1 MPHVRYKISC
11 QDFEL
16 HEWRFSH
23 FNEKFISRLCG
34 SECFGVWPRHSYFK
48 FF

>member
-1 MPHVRYKISC
+1 MYYARYRVSS

-16 HEWRFSH
+16 RKWRFSH

-34 SECFGVWPRHSYFK
+34 SECFGVWPKNGNFN